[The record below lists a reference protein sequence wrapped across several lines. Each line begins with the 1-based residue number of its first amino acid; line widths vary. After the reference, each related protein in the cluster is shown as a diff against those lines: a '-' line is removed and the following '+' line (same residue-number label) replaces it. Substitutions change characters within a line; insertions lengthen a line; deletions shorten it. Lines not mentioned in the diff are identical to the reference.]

1 MAKYVTQSTSTDFS
15 DDNITNVNRIELK
28 EIASD
33 DATSV
38 SVTLGDDAGDDFIVD
53 TNKLVVE
60 GDTGRVGINTAA
72 PGATLGVDG
81 DMHFQPTAIS
91 TSHITTAGSLDIRAT
106 DNLKIGTDGADSV
119 RIGRTNTA
127 LAKVHIRSGADTDLV
142 VANGKVGI
150 GMDDPSDPLEVDGDI
165 QLSPTAITT
174 AHIKTAGSLK
184 IRATNNMHIG
194 DDGVDSIRL
203 GRTNTTGAKVHVR
216 SGADTDLVVSN
227 SKVGVGTDSPSV
239 ALDVVGTAAVSG
251 DLGVDGTANLDNTD
265 VDGTLVVDGSN
276 ISLDS
281 TSTLNIDNS
290 NTSNGITIGTA
301 TSGVPVS
308 IGHSTSEVTVNDN
321 LTVTGNLTVDGTTT
335 TINSTTL
342 TVDDKVVVI
351 ASGAADSAAAD
362 GAGISVDGASAS
374 LLYDHTGTQ
383 WEFNKPLEVTGAISS
398 TSTVTATGFTI
409 GSAEIAEAELEM
421 IDGITAGT
429 AAASKAVVLDAS
441 SNISGVG
448 TVGCG
453 AITTSGALDVTD
465 TTDATDA
472 TGDTGALRIEGGA
485 SIAKKLF
492 VGTDLDVDGTANLDA
507 VDIDGAVQVDN
518 TLTIGADDQG
528 YDVTLYGDTA
538 SAKVTWD
545 TSVDDLVFSGAAG
558 LVVPAGQLFVGDT
571 AVSSTAAELN
581 KLDGAGADV
590 TAAKLTTVCALTNTE
605 VGYVDGAGTAVVAS
619 KAVVCDAN
627 KDISTVNNVD
637 VAGYVH
643 FDSTPA
649 DSKCSGTT
657 ATFTAAED
665 LSIGE
670 VCYIKSDGKMGKAV
684 ASAEGTARCVAM
696 AAAGISANATGVFLL
711 KGFLQSTAT
720 FPTYTVGGVLY
731 TPEDETSTENVPEQT
746 APDTSGDFV
755 QVIGF
760 ATGAD
765 TVYFDPDST
774 VIEVA

>member
-1 MAKYVTQSTSTDFS
+1 MGVRSGITIAFQDEDLVDVGSVALDEITSDS
-15 DDNITNVNRIELK
+15 
-28 EIASD
+28 
-33 DATSV
+33 ATTV
-38 SVTLGDDAGDDFIVD
+38 KVTLGNDAGDDFKVD
-53 TNKLVVE
+53 NTSLVVK
-60 GDTGRVGINTAA
+60 GDTGKVGVGTDA
-72 PGATLGVDG
+72 PGGTLGVDG
-81 DMHFQPTAIS
+81 DLHFQPTAIS
-91 TSHITTAGSLDIRAT
+91 TSHITTAGSLDIRA
-106 DNLKIGTDGADSV
+106 DNNLKIGTDGADSV
-119 RIGRTNTA
+119 RIGRTNTTG
-127 LAKVHIRSGADTDLV
+127 AKVFLRSGADTDLV
-142 VANGKVGI
+142 VTNSKVGI
-150 GMDDPSDPLEVDGDI
+150 GTE
-165 QLSPTAITT
+165 T
-174 AHIKTAGSLK
+174 
-184 IRATNNMHIG
+184 
-194 DDGVDSIRL
+194 
-203 GRTNTTGAKVHVR
+203 
-216 SGADTDLVVSN
+216 
-227 SKVGVGTDSPSV
+227 PSV
-239 ALDVVGTAAVSG
+239 TLDVVGTAAVSG
-251 DLGVDGTANLDNTD
+251 DLSVDGTANLDNTD

-308 IGHSTSEVTVNDN
+308 IGHTTSEVTVNDN

-342 TVDDKVVVI
+342 TVDDKTIVV

-362 GAGISVDGASAS
+362 GAGISVDGAGAS

-421 IDGITAGT
+421 IDGVTAGT
-429 AAASKAVVLDAS
+429 AAASKALVLDAS

-492 VGTDLDVDGTANLDA
+492 VGTDLDVDGTANFDA

-528 YDVTLYGDTA
+528 YDVTLYGDTL

-545 TSVDDLVFSGAAG
+545 TSVDDLIFSGAAG

-590 TAAKLTTVCALTNTE
+590 TAAKLTTVCALTDAE
-605 VGYVDGAGTAVVAS
+605 VGYVDGAGTSVVAS

-627 KDISTVNNVD
+627 KDISTVNNVT
-637 VAGYVH
+637 VGGYVH

-649 DSKCSGTT
+649 DNKVSGTT
-657 ATFTAAED
+657 ATFTAAES
-665 LSIGE
+665 LTIGD
-670 VCYIKSDGKMGKAV
+670 VCYLNSAGKMAKAT
-684 ASAEGTARCVAM
+684 AAAEGTARCVAI
-696 AAAGISANATGVFLL
+696 AAAGITGDNPGVFLL
-711 KGFLQSTAT
+711 KGFFQCTGS
-720 FPTYTVGGVLY
+720 FPTYTVGGAVY
-731 TPEDETSTENVPEQT
+731 TPAGSGGAPTQT
-746 APDTSGDFV
+746 APSSDGEFV
-755 QVIGF
+755 QVIGY
-760 ATGAD
+760 ATTAD
-765 TVYFDPDST
+765 AIYFDPDNT
-774 VIEVA
+774 IIEVA

>member
-1 MAKYVTQSTSTDFS
+1 MGVRSGITIAFQDEDLVDVGSVALDEITSDS
-15 DDNITNVNRIELK
+15 
-28 EIASD
+28 
-33 DATSV
+33 ATTV
-38 SVTLGDDAGDDFIVD
+38 KVTLGNDAGDDFKVD
-53 TNKLVVE
+53 NTSLVVK
-60 GDTGRVGINTAA
+60 GDTGKVGVGTDA
-72 PGATLGVDG
+72 PGGTLGVDG
-81 DMHFQPTAIS
+81 DLHFQPTAIS
-91 TSHITTAGSLDIRAT
+91 TSHITTAGSLDIRA
-106 DNLKIGTDGADSV
+106 DNNLKIGTDGADSV
-119 RIGRTNTA
+119 RIGRTNTTG
-127 LAKVHIRSGADTDLV
+127 AKVFLRSGADTDLV
-142 VANGKVGI
+142 VTNSKVGI
-150 GMDDPSDPLEVDGDI
+150 GTE
-165 QLSPTAITT
+165 T
-174 AHIKTAGSLK
+174 
-184 IRATNNMHIG
+184 
-194 DDGVDSIRL
+194 
-203 GRTNTTGAKVHVR
+203 
-216 SGADTDLVVSN
+216 
-227 SKVGVGTDSPSV
+227 PSV
-239 ALDVVGTAAVSG
+239 TLDVVGTAAVSG
-251 DLGVDGTANLDNTD
+251 DLSVDGTANLDNTD

-301 TSGVPVS
+301 TSGVPIS

-342 TVDDKVVVI
+342 TVDDKTIVV

-362 GAGISVDGASAS
+362 GAGISVDGAGAS

-453 AITTSGALDVTD
+453 AITTSGVLDVTD

-518 TLTIGADDQG
+518 TLTIGADNQG

-545 TSVDDLVFSGAAG
+545 TSADDLVFSGAAG

-590 TAAKLTTVCALTNTE
+590 TAAKLTTVCALTDAE
-605 VGYVDGAGTAVVAS
+605 VGYVDGAGTSVVAS

-627 KDISTVNNVD
+627 KDISTVNNVT
-637 VAGYVH
+637 VGGYVH

-649 DSKCSGTT
+649 DNKVSGTT
-657 ATFTAAED
+657 ATFTAAES
-665 LSIGE
+665 LTIGD
-670 VCYIKSDGKMGKAV
+670 VCYLNSAGKMAKAT
-684 ASAEGTARCVAM
+684 AAAEGTARCVAI
-696 AAAGISANATGVFLL
+696 AAAGITGDETGVFLL
-711 KGFLQSTAT
+711 KGFFQCTGS
-720 FPTYTVGGVLY
+720 FPTYTVGGAIY
-731 TPEDETSTENVPEQT
+731 TPEGSGGAPTQT
-746 APDTSGDFV
+746 APSTDGDFV
-755 QVIGF
+755 QVIGY
-760 ATGAD
+760 ATSAD
-765 TVYFDPDST
+765 AIYFDPDNT
-774 VIEVA
+774 IIEVA

>member
-1 MAKYVTQSTSTDFS
+1 MGVRSGITIAFQDEDLVDVGSVALDEITSDS
-15 DDNITNVNRIELK
+15 
-28 EIASD
+28 
-33 DATSV
+33 ATTV
-38 SVTLGDDAGDDFIVD
+38 KVTLGNDAGDDFKVD
-53 TNKLVVE
+53 NTSLVVK
-60 GDTGRVGINTAA
+60 GDTGKVGVGTDA
-72 PGATLGVDG
+72 PGGTLGVDG
-81 DMHFQPTAIS
+81 DLHFQPTAIT

-106 DNLKIGTDGADSV
+106 NNLKIGTDGADSV
-119 RIGRTNTA
+119 R
-127 LAKVHIRSGADTDLV
+127 
-142 VANGKVGI
+142 
-150 GMDDPSDPLEVDGDI
+150 
-165 QLSPTAITT
+165 
-174 AHIKTAGSLK
+174 
-184 IRATNNMHIG
+184 
-194 DDGVDSIRL
+194 L
-203 GRTNTTGAKVHVR
+203 GRTNTTGAKIHLR

-227 SKVGVGTDSPSV
+227 SKIGIGTETPSV
-239 ALDVVGTAAVSG
+239 TLDVVGTAAVSG
-251 DLGVDGTANLDNTD
+251 DLSVDGTANLDNTD

-301 TSGVPVS
+301 TSGVPIS

-342 TVDDKVVVI
+342 TVDDKTIVV

-362 GAGISVDGASAS
+362 GAGISVDGAGAS

-453 AITTSGALDVTD
+453 AITTSGVLDVTD

-518 TLTIGADDQG
+518 TLTIGADNQG

-545 TSVDDLVFSGAAG
+545 TSADDLVFSGAAG

-590 TAAKLTTVCALTNTE
+590 TAAKLTTVCALTDAE
-605 VGYVDGAGTAVVAS
+605 VGYVDGAGTSVVAS

-627 KDISTVNNVD
+627 KDISTVNNVT
-637 VAGYVH
+637 VGGYVH

-649 DSKCSGTT
+649 DNKVSGTT
-657 ATFTAAED
+657 ATFTAAES
-665 LSIGE
+665 LTIGD
-670 VCYIKSDGKMGKAV
+670 VCYLNSAGKMAKAT
-684 ASAEGTARCVAM
+684 AAAEGTARCVAI
-696 AAAGISANATGVFLL
+696 AAAGITGDETGVFLL
-711 KGFLQSTAT
+711 KGFFQCTGSFA
-720 FPTYTVGGVLY
+720 TYTVGGAIY
-731 TPEDETSTENVPEQT
+731 TPEGSGGAPTQT
-746 APDTSGDFV
+746 APSTDGDFV
-755 QVIGF
+755 QVIGY
-760 ATGAD
+760 ATSAD
-765 TVYFDPDST
+765 AIYFDPDNT
-774 VIEVA
+774 IIEVA